1 MTSIDDTISRLPDS
15 YNRDSTSNNYKL
27 LSIFANE
34 HDDIADTIADIKSAH
49 FIDSATGM
57 SLDYFGVMLQTFRET
72 AETDAHYRVR
82 LKTMWA
88 RYGSS
93 GTIQDILDI
102 VAAMLSVET
111 NRIEVIEDFVGVYA
125 NFDVWVWLQD
135 LTDAGI
141 TASELNDLLDVVKGA
156 GISVAAHAYG
166 TFTARGALDANDSI
180 LGYDDI
186 AHTNPNGGTYSGIIA

>member
-1 MTSIDDTISRLPDS
+1 MSVIDNTISRLPS
-15 YNRDSTSNNYKL
+15 TYNKDPASNNYKF
-27 LSIFANE
+27 LSIFSNE
-34 HDDIADTIADIKSAH
+34 HEDIADTISDIKSAH
-49 FIDSATGM
+49 FIDSSTGM
-57 SLDYFGVMLQTFRET
+57 SLDNIGVLLQTFRET
-72 AETDAHYRVR
+72 AETDAHYRIR

-88 RYGSS
+88 RYIGS
-93 GTIQDILDI
+93 GTIQDVLDI
-102 VAAMLSVET
+102 VAAMLSVES
-111 NRIEVIEDFVGVYA
+111 NRIEVIEDFVGIYA

-141 TASELNDLLDVVKGA
+141 TASDLNDLLDAVKGA

-166 TFTARGALDANDSI
+166 TFTARGALDANDST